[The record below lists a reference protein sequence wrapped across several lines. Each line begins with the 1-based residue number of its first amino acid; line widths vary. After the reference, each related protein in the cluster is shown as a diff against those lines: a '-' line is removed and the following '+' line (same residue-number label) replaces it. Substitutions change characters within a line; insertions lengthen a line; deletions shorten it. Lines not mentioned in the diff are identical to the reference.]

1 MVFEYKYMLASSY
14 IRNTFIKYF
23 KDRDHLYLN
32 PSNLVNYNDPE
43 LMFTNAGMNQLK
55 KIFLGDARINDRR
68 LVNSQPCLRISGKH
82 NDIEEVGVDM
92 YHHTLFEMLGN
103 WSLNDYFKKEAIEW
117 AWELLTEIYK
127 LDKKDLYVT
136 IFEGDKNDK
145 TLKDIETYDIWRGI
159 IEEDHIL
166 FFRKKDNFWEMGDRG
181 PCGPCTEI
189 HIDIRSE
196 EEKKKVKG
204 AKLVNTGHPEV
215 IELWNIVFM
224 QYERREDKTL
234 KPLKE
239 KFVDTGMG
247 FERLCMVLQN
257 KKSTYDTDI
266 FSPYMQMLTYLCA
279 HKYSNSNDSKDIAFR
294 VISDHV
300 RTIILCLEEGL
311 IPSNIKEGYVL
322 RMLIRRAQ
330 KYGYMYLGFREPF
343 LHNFISI
350 VAEQFKDIKP
360 IADDIKSGIETILKK
375 EENGFLRVIN
385 TGRKKAE
392 KLIEEYKRENILI
405 LRGEDVFKLKDTYG
419 LPVEITETIL
429 KEHGMTY
436 DKSVYQAQLAKSRR

>member
-1 MVFEYKYMLASSY
+1 MRASE

-117 AWELLTEIYK
+117 AWELLTEIYN
-127 LDKKDLYVT
+127 LEKKDLYVT
-136 IFEGDKNDK
+136 IFEGDENDK
-145 TLKDIETYDIWRGI
+145 TSKDIETYDIWRGI

-166 FFRKKDNFWEMGDRG
+166 FFSKKDNFWEMGDRG

-224 QYERREDKTL
+224 QYERLEDKTL

-266 FSPYMQMLTYLCA
+266 FSAYMQTLTYLCA
-279 HKYSNSNDSKDIAFR
+279 HQYNNSNDSKDIAFR

-343 LHNFISI
+343 LHNFINT
-350 VAEQFKDIKP
+350 VAEQFKAIKS
-360 IADDIKSGIETILKK
+360 ITDDIKSAIETILKK

>member
-1 MVFEYKYMLASSY
+1 
-14 IRNTFIKYF
+14 
-23 KDRDHLYLN
+23 
-32 PSNLVNYNDPE
+32 
-43 LMFTNAGMNQLK
+43 
-55 KIFLGDARINDRR
+55 
-68 LVNSQPCLRISGKH
+68 
-82 NDIEEVGVDM
+82 
-92 YHHTLFEMLGN
+92 
-103 WSLNDYFKKEAIEW
+103 
-117 AWELLTEIYK
+117 
-127 LDKKDLYVT
+127 
-136 IFEGDKNDK
+136 
-145 TLKDIETYDIWRGI
+145 
-159 IEEDHIL
+159 
-166 FFRKKDNFWEMGDRG
+166 MGERG

-189 HIDIRSE
+189 HIDIRSDK
-196 EEKKKVKG
+196 EKKKIKG

-224 QYERREDKTL
+224 QYERLEDKTL
-234 KPLKE
+234 KQLNE

-266 FSPYMQMLTYLCA
+266 FSDYMQMLTHLCA
-279 HKYSNSNDSKDIAFR
+279 HKYNNSNDDKDIAFR
-294 VISDHV
+294 VISDHI

-375 EENGFLRVIN
+375 EENGFLKVIN
-385 TGRKKAE
+385 NGRKKVE
-392 KLIEEYKRENILI
+392 KLIENHKAANILS
-405 LRGEDVFKLKDTYG
+405 LNGEDVFKLKDTYG
-419 LPVEITETIL
+419 LPVEITELIL

-436 DKSVYQAQLAKSRR
+436 DKEAYQEKAARIRH